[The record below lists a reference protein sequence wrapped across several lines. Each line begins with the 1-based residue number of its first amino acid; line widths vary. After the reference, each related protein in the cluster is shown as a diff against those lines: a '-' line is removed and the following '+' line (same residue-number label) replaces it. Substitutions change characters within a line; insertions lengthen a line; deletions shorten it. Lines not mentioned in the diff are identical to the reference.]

1 MCLYLGESKLFIV
14 LSMQLQF
21 MILISTQPKYTQII
35 PFREYNHCGG
45 TTASGCLLQHACC
58 LPQYLNVPMNNLY
71 YSPELWRRWRTF
83 SSSLVQQYNQVLVP
97 TYCNTTEQ
105 YPSHVVADVAKKI
118 LRHIDSDQPR
128 LQFWRGLHISGLL
141 ESTLVWR
148 VIAVVECSDSRN
160 KIVWDSATVFDA
172 F

>member
-1 MCLYLGESKLFIV
+1 MYKHYKEFSVYGPTWLPWRWIDMHKNICQYVYTWCESKLFIV

-71 YSPELWRRWRTF
+71 YSPELWRRWWTF
-83 SSSLVQQYNQVLVP
+83 SVSLDSKAVEPSSSTNILQYHWTISLS
-97 TYCNTTEQ
+97 YCSWHCQGN
-105 YPSHVVADVAKKI
+105 S
-118 LRHIDSDQPR
+118 
-128 LQFWRGLHISGLL
+128 
-141 ESTLVWR
+141 
-148 VIAVVECSDSRN
+148 
-160 KIVWDSATVFDA
+160 
-172 F
+172 

>member
-1 MCLYLGESKLFIV
+1 MHKNICQYVYTWCESKLFIV

-83 SSSLVQQYNQVLVP
+83 SFSLVQQYNQTLVP

-105 YPSHVVADVAKKI
+105 YPSCVVADVAKKI
-118 LRHIDSDQPR
+118 LRHIDSDQPKASVLNGIVHLCVAR
-128 LQFWRGLHISGLL
+128 VNSCL
-141 ESTLVWR
+141 ESD
-148 VIAVVECSDSRN
+148 CCCGM
-160 KIVWDSATVFDA
+160 
-172 F
+172 